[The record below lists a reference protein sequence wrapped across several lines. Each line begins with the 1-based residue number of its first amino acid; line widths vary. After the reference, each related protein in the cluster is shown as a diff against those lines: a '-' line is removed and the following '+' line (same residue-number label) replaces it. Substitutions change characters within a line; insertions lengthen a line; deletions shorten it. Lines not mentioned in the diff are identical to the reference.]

1 MKIISCIQ
9 VSELDMVKSGIQGL
23 KAEKII
29 LEEKVANLSKELQ
42 ACKKEIGKFLD
53 VVLDFF
59 LFLIKLFNMMKM
71 T

>member
-29 LEEKVANLSKELQ
+29 LEEKVANLTKELQ

-53 VVLDFF
+53 VVLDFDV
-59 LFLIKLFNMMKM
+59 LNKAV
-71 T
+71 

>member
-1 MKIISCIQ
+1 
-9 VSELDMVKSGIQGL
+9 MVKSGIQGL

-29 LEEKVANLSKELQ
+29 LEEKVANLTKELQ

-59 LFLIKLFNMMKM
+59 CS
-71 T
+71 

>member
-9 VSELDMVKSGIQGL
+9 VYELDMVKSGIQGL

-29 LEEKVANLSKELQ
+29 LEEKVANLTKELQ

-53 VVLDFF
+53 VVLDFDV
-59 LFLIKLFNMMKM
+59 LYKAV
-71 T
+71 

>member
-29 LEEKVANLSKELQ
+29 LEEKVANLTKELQ

>member
-1 MKIISCIQ
+1 
-9 VSELDMVKSGIQGL
+9 MVKSGIQGL

-53 VVLDFF
+53 VVLDFYV
-59 LFLIKLFNMMKM
+59 LYKAV
-71 T
+71 